1 MSERGPG
8 WEAFAADALDYDEV
22 RAIFE
27 RLAPTSL
34 GRAALRKLAPRADD
48 DAIAAHAR
56 ARELVALQAAG
67 TLPGLA
73 GVCDVEPMLSAA
85 RQFSRPLDKL
95 EFASLWGFFDAAARL
110 VPWMLEQRAASPAV
124 ADLAQR
130 FPDLGE
136 LREHLASQLDERGEL
151 RSDASAKLARLTEDQ
166 RELAERVDSML
177 RRLLGNAALRAH
189 LSDASVH
196 LRAGRRVLAVRA
208 RSAGRVPG
216 ILIDRSASG
225 ETVFVEPRECTEPA
239 QRLNEVELDLRR
251 EEQRLLVELTR
262 RVLSEAPR
270 ILEAASRL
278 AELELACVAAAY
290 CREHQARVPDVARS
304 RDGARATLVIRGA
317 CHPLLVEQR
326 RRGELDEVVGIDVR
340 LGAEFDLLVITGPNT
355 GGKTLALK
363 TVGIAALL
371 ARLGLPFPCDASSR
385 IPLYAGI
392 CADIGDEQE
401 IRQSLST
408 FSSHL
413 ARIQAGLARATPHT
427 LLLLDELGGGTDPDE
442 GAALSDAILEHLLER
457 GVPTI
462 ATTHLSKLKEFA
474 FRHARAENASVAF
487 DAATL
492 QPLYRLMIGTP
503 GESCALLIARRLG
516 LDPKLCQRA
525 ASRLERRERDVAE
538 LMEKMRGA
546 REQAERART
555 HVEDRLRSVEAEE
568 RELAREREA
577 VARKGELLAG
587 EAQVGLEER
596 VREARRALERA
607 RTLLPQLSAPISSQM
622 RDVLEQVDR
631 ELSGASLT
639 DRRRAFLDSL
649 EKNRFVYVPRLK
661 KRVVIAKV
669 DRARG
674 ELTVLLGS
682 MSVKVAFDEVTSSEA
697 P

>member
-1 MSERGPG
+1 MSERGLG
-8 WEAFAADALDYDEV
+8 WEAFAADALDYEDV

-56 ARELVALQAAG
+56 AREMVALQAAAEM
-67 TLPGLA
+67 PGLA

-95 EFASLWGFFDAAARL
+95 EFASLWGFLDAAARL
-110 VPWMLEQRAASPAV
+110 APWLAERRAASPAL

-130 FPDLGE
+130 FPELRE

-166 RELAERVDSML
+166 RELAERVESML

-196 LRAGRRVLAVRA
+196 LRAGRRVLAVKA

-216 ILIDRSASG
+216 ILIDRSSSG

-262 RVLSEAPR
+262 RVLSDSAR
-270 ILEAASRL
+270 ILEAAARL

-290 CREHQARVPDVARS
+290 CREHQARVPEVSRS

-317 CHPLLVEQR
+317 RHPLLVEQR
-326 RRGELDEVVGIDVR
+326 RRGELAEVVGIDVR

-413 ARIQAGLARATPHT
+413 GRIQVGLSRATPHT

-607 RTLLPQLSAPISSQM
+607 RTLLPQLGAPISAQM
-622 RDVLEQVDR
+622 RDVLEEVDR

-639 DRRRAFLDSL
+639 ERRRAFLDSL

-661 KRVVIAKV
+661 KRVVISKV
-669 DRARG
+669 DRTRG